1 MPVEVIVLF
10 FGSLFGIGG
19 IILAGQRI
27 KYRHKERLLSK
38 PRTADPNAD

>member
-27 KYRHKERLLSK
+27 QYRHKERLLSK